1 MAPPTDSPTDD
12 TTSEKP
18 RILIIDD
25 SRLVRVKLTNV
36 LQDEFDISEAEDGES
51 GWEKLLADDN
61 IKVVLTDAGMP
72 KQDGYGL
79 IKRIRAHGES
89 RVQEVPIIMITA
101 AEDEES
107 RQKALGIGATDF
119 ITKPFEK
126 AQLIARIRAQ
136 AKLGQTTRD
145 LAENTTDDPLT
156 GLRSRRYFLMRG
168 QQDLA
173 FTSRHNQDLSVFVVG
188 IDHFEKIKASNDNNL
203 INGILGAVATI
214 LKEAIRTEDTLA
226 RTGDSQFGI
235 IAPTLAWSQAEQVCN
250 RIRDKISSS
259 PITINNQEISLSA
272 SIGLVNLGIDKVE
285 TIEDYLG
292 LAEQYVAK
300 AQAAGGNSLMA
311 TKKKEAP
318 KKKVSLD
325 ATSRIMELGDANRL
339 TPHVK
344 TIAAQILP
352 LLEFCNQ
359 KLNWGM
365 EQAIQAMKDKLK
377 S

>member
-1 MAPPTDSPTDD
+1 MVPPTDSPTDD
-12 TTSEKP
+12 TASEKP

-51 GWEKLLADDN
+51 GWEKLIADDN

-72 KQDGYGL
+72 NLDGYGL

-89 RVQEVPIIMITA
+89 RIQEVPIIMITA

-203 INGILGAVATI
+203 INGVLGAVATI

-272 SIGLVNLGIDKVE
+272 SVGLVNLGIDKVE

-292 LAEQYVAK
+292 LAQQYVAK

-311 TKKKEAP
+311 TQKKEAP

-339 TPHVK
+339 APHVK

-365 EQAIQAMKDKLK
+365 EQAIHAMKDKLK